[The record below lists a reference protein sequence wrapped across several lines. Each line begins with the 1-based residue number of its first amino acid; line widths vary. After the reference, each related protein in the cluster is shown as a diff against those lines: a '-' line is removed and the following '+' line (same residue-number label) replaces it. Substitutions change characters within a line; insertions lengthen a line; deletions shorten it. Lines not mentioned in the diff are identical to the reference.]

1 MEDVSGIE
9 LQRWELLGDLDELS
23 GFLGLAK
30 SLANDVEVKALLAR
44 IQVQIYRFLS
54 EVAGE
59 GGDSLRIDFSD
70 VYFLLR
76 TMELFSKERGEINS
90 FVVSGG
96 TQFSATLH
104 CVRAIARRAE
114 RTCVRQKMRENL
126 VMYLDRLACLLFDMA
141 TLADKKAGKLTL
153 ISDLIKK

>member
-1 MEDVSGIE
+1 MEDGSSLE

-23 GFLGLAK
+23 SFLGLAK
-30 SLANDVEVKALLAR
+30 SLTDDVEIQALLAR

-54 EVAGE
+54 EAAGE
-59 GGDSLRIDFSD
+59 GGDSLKIDFSD
-70 VYFLLR
+70 VYFILR
-76 TMELFSKERGEINS
+76 TMELFSEERGEINS

-114 RTCVRQKMRENL
+114 RTCIRQKTRKDL
-126 VMYLDRLACLLFDMA
+126 IMYLDRLACLLFDIA
-141 TLADKKAGKLTL
+141 ALADKKAGKLTL